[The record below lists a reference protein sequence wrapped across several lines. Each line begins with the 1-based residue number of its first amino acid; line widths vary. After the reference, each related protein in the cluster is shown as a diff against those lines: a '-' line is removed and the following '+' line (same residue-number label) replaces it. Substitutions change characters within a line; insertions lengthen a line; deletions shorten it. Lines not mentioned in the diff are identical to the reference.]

1 MYVQYYKDLY
11 LDRPL
16 TITFR
21 PCGQWTLIGHRPWSC
36 ASHVPKSQRNKMA
49 DKEQKDRKA
58 EIERRKKRLEE
69 LRRDREQKKKE
80 VKDKEV
86 CL

>member
-1 MYVQYYKDLY
+1 
-11 LDRPL
+11 
-16 TITFR
+16 
-21 PCGQWTLIGHRPWSC
+21 
-36 ASHVPKSQRNKMA
+36 MA

-69 LRRDREQKKKE
+69 LRLARENKKKE

-86 CL
+86 GYNIFLSSTSFNNIFVHRSLINLKA

>member
-1 MYVQYYKDLY
+1 
-11 LDRPL
+11 
-16 TITFR
+16 
-21 PCGQWTLIGHRPWSC
+21 
-36 ASHVPKSQRNKMA
+36 MA

-69 LRRDREQKKKE
+69 LRQAREQKKKE

-86 CL
+86 RCLFLLLVIHNVSFCFIVVMFINRSSTSHQRV